1 MILPSIRRR
10 EEEYGI
16 AFNRRQWITM
26 FILII
31 GSIIFDLYLGEKN
44 ALFNN
49 AVINF
54 GQVKIGINIF
64 LIIIETICAIL
75 ICWLVGK
82 RKPITTK

>member
-16 AFNRRQWITM
+16 AFNRKQWITM

-64 LIIIETICAIL
+64 LILIETVFAIL